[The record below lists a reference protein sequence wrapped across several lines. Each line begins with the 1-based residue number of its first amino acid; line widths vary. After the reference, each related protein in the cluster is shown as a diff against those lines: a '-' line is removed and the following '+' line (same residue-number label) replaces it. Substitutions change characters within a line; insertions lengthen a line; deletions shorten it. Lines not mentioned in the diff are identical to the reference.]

1 MSTIEDVRG
10 IALALPGVE
19 ERINGHTGE
28 PAWRVAKG
36 DIAWM
41 RGPSARDLAQ
51 LAERE
56 RSWPEG
62 PVLGVRVASLE
73 EEEAL
78 LAAEPG
84 IFFTIPHFDGYPG
97 LLVHLEGVDRE
108 RLNEIIDEAWL
119 VRAPARAAK
128 AWLAERGLE

>member
-1 MSTIEDVRG
+1 MATIDDVRE
-10 IALALPGVE
+10 IALALAGVE

-28 PAWRVAKG
+28 AAWHAAKG

-51 LAERE
+51 LADLGRD
-56 RSWPEG
+56 WPEG

-73 EEEAL
+73 EKEAL

-84 IFFTIPHFDGYPG
+84 IFFTIPHLDGYPG
-97 LLVHLEGVDRE
+97 LLVRLQDVDRE
-108 RLNEIIDEAWL
+108 RLAEIIDDAWL